1 MMTPLPRITHLPIG
15 ATVALPGYKKTKA
28 IVDKCDY
35 YAHFD
40 DGSRW
45 ALSTVIDHPG
55 LTFGDGRGWH
65 LKESE

>member
-1 MMTPLPRITHLPIG
+1 MTPLPRLTHLPVG
-15 ATVALPGYKKTKA
+15 STVTLPGHKRQSR
-28 IVDKCDY
+28 IVDKCGY

-45 ALSTVIDHPG
+45 ALSTVIEHSG

-65 LKESE
+65 LKEIE